1 MERNAQK
8 NAEVLWEYMLLHNPP
23 VSADILLVLGSNDE
37 RVAIHAAEL
46 TKRYEYGVVCFTGG
60 IAHRDDLLRPS
71 WDQSEAEHFERVFA
85 RHGGVARKVVIEP
98 HAQNTGENARF
109 TYDQL
114 VKENITVGR
123 AIIQIVT
130 KPFMERRAKATF
142 EAQWPSKEVMFFVTS
157 PETRLEDYADLEDV
171 VHVMVGDFQRIL
183 SYPKLGFQ
191 IKQKIPRRVLQAYQK
206 LIDLGYTRH
215 LHSTK

>member
-1 MERNAQK
+1 MEKSAQK
-8 NAEVLWEYMLLHNPP
+8 NAEVLWEYMLLHTPP

-37 RVAIHAAEL
+37 RVAIRAAEL

-98 HAQNTGENARF
+98 RAQNTGENARF
-109 TYDQL
+109 AYDQL
-114 VKENITVGR
+114 VKENITVER

-142 EAQWPSKEVMFFVTS
+142 EAQWPSTGGMFFVTS
-157 PETRLEDYADLEDV
+157 PETQLEEYADLEDV
-171 VHVMVGDFQRIL
+171 MRVMVGDFQRIL

-191 IKQKIPRRVLQAYQK
+191 VKQKIPRRVLQAYQK